1 MSCPVSP
8 RAPVR
13 RASAYKTSAPKSP
26 GFKAPG
32 SAKSRG
38 SVAVASA
45 ARGPQRSPGSRAPAF
60 LTAPVL
66 VYTKDG
72 CPYCADAKAKL
83 DAARVPYTEVPV
95 VDAAGNPVPLPDGR
109 TGYTVPQMFLPV
121 GGFSDMDAW
130 LPGALR
136 RAPATP
142 ARK

>member
-1 MSCPVSP
+1 MSL
-8 RAPVR
+8 
-13 RASAYKTSAPKSP
+13 KSKSR
-26 GFKAPG
+26 GFKTTG
-32 SAKSRG
+32 SAKSPRG
-38 SVAVASA
+38 SVAVHLG
-45 ARGPQRSPGSRAPAF
+45 RKTGPQKFTGLHKPGLQKSPGGF

-83 DAARVPYTEVPV
+83 DAARVPYTEVGV

-121 GGFSDMDAW
+121 GGFSDMGAW

>member
-8 RAPVR
+8 RAPARKAPVR
-13 RASAYKTSAPKSP
+13 RASPRLTPGCPLKARGFKSP
-26 GFKAPG
+26 
-32 SAKSRG
+32 RG

-45 ARGPQRSPGSRAPAF
+45 VRRGPQETPGGF

-95 VDAAGNPVPLPDGR
+95 LDAAGNPVPLPDGR

>member
-1 MSCPVSP
+1 
-8 RAPVR
+8 
-13 RASAYKTSAPKSP
+13 
-26 GFKAPG
+26 
-32 SAKSRG
+32 
-38 SVAVASA
+38 
-45 ARGPQRSPGSRAPAF
+45 
-60 LTAPVL
+60 VL

-83 DAARVPYTEVPV
+83 DAHHIPYTEINVL
-95 VDAAGNPVPLPDGR
+95 DAAGNPVPLPDGR